1 MDFCRIR
8 LTCSEI
14 NIYMYLVAGILG
26 RKQVVEE
33 IWNAKTIS
41 AYKTFCKWTSIQYP
55 LNDTISSVSLLQ
67 ITAERTESLV
77 GVGPKNRTVSE
88 LNEFKPRL
96 QSSKNRFQLSFGL
109 NIEKLNSIISG
120 TNNIWAPVKF

>member
-67 ITAERTESLV
+67 ITAERTELELELDR
-77 GVGPKNRTVSE
+77 KIE